1 FDVSAGVRPKQVSKG
16 TITIA
21 DKNPTTPEK
30 PKAIKFNAPVIT
42 VAPPAAPTINAVVPT
57 VTVPTVTPPTVTEPD
72 LPPTISFTVSNPTI
86 TVPNLTAPSVAPI
99 SPPGTGNGDG
109 TWIQKSGSVGVFHQ
123 VNVDGGKI
131 DVNLNGS
138 SFDMHI
144 DGSKL
149 VGEDSYNHS
158 LTYYDTINGT
168 PTNATSV
175 TASGATTAPPLT
187 FSMLGNTSYAAM
199 KLVGGQKIDIDN
211 TNINFT
217 GTGPSSNDR
226 WLFHTDGHNDYGDST
241 WVIGNGSNININGTK
256 LIMYTAQYH
265 GGAPTAGNVGFVNN
279 GNITTSAT
287 GSSNYIWVT
296 MAAGDYS
303 GPNTGRTMY
312 FDNRASGNIT
322 LNGTKDVFAVID
334 SESET
339 YYSTPNGGFT
349 VINDGKINLAGK
361 EQTGITFGRDYPIS
375 EILLNKP
382 ITITGEKSTGI
393 YFNHDIDLLGGQS
406 RNKDTSN
413 NVVTD
418 ISTSSTTTKKSILN
432 VDITAGKQNSGL
444 FFDADGKT
452 FDVANSTI
460 NLSSADGSNA
470 GIFVQNGTLNL
481 NNSGNNNV
489 NLIGGK
495 DNVGIYVDNSG
506 AGSKVATLNAEGKVN
521 ITGGTGGIG
530 ILSVG
535 NPSTKVTATNKGT
548 VTVSAPDNTGM
559 VAAEKN
565 GVAGEINQ
573 EGTVLVNTTKAIGVA
588 ATGAGSIANIK
599 NGSKT
604 TAGETTGKAG
614 SAAGASGLYAADGG
628 KVVSLSGATIN
639 SANGGIGA
647 YASGATTGGT
657 IDFNGSTINTNIRG
671 LSFMAD
677 GKGTI
682 NFSGTT
688 TGNIADYGTV
698 FYLPPVNTPS
708 SVTDTTNFNS
718 TSSIVLAFTTM
729 IQNHFSNLGNLHLNM
744 TDKSN
749 MVVTSYVSGNA
760 SDLTFNESTAFGS
773 AGTPI
778 ISGNYKAFLLDK
790 SNITVDVDSDL
801 DSSSSGTAAA
811 FRKLALSSSTITNNK
826 NITGTESGL
835 VAMAQED
842 ITTGGWV
849 NLKNSSGATINL
861 SGDKSVAMYASNGKI
876 TNDGSIT
883 VGDKGVAIYGHNNG
897 YGDTEIS
904 NTGKITVG
912 SQSTGIYAKAYTS
925 KDVKNSSSG
934 VIEIN
939 GSQSSAM
946 AFVPDALT
954 GVSTVF
960 ENEGK
965 ILDNNS
971 GSNNTGMFAKVAA
984 NNKLYTTKNSGTI
997 TLGDSS
1003 ALSNPSVGMYT
1014 NATSAGTNQ
1023 LTNTGKITVGNN
1035 GIGMYGFEED
1045 TTGDVTAGNGGIG
1058 LYSQG
1063 GAVNIGSGSTT
1074 PKITVGDTNAT
1085 AVFTTGNGQTVT
1097 STNAD
1102 YSIGSNSYGFINTG
1116 SGNTLNISGGS
1127 GTLADNGVF
1136 IYSNDTTGNITN
1148 STKITSTGSKGYNY
1162 GVFSAGTVNNSG
1174 DITLTNGV
1182 GNVGVYAA
1190 NNGNITN
1197 SGNITLGASTS
1208 ADRSV
1213 GAIANVGT
1221 VNNTGNIVVNGQYGI
1236 GTYSSGSGST
1246 VNNSGDITLTGDE
1259 TIGNYGVAGSNI
1271 NLNSGTVALTGNKST
1286 GYYLDAGTGSTI
1298 ASGAKINVTGEEANG
1313 VYANNGST
1321 LTYSGDTT
1329 VDGDAAYGLIV
1340 DGNSNVNATGGTL
1353 TVKGTS
1359 GINGTSSAANTNRGS
1374 AALVVTSGSN
1384 LSGGGLDATAD
1395 VTGENSVGVYS
1406 AGSLAMNSANI
1417 SAYDSAVNFFT
1428 DGGTISVGNNGGTST
1443 TLTGTGN
1450 NQGA

>member
-1 FDVSAGVRPKQVSKG
+1 MQ
-16 TITIA
+16 INIA
-21 DKNPTTPEK
+21 DKNPITPEK
-30 PKAIKFNAPVIT
+30 PEAISFNAPVIN
-42 VAPPAAPTINAVVPT
+42 VIPPAAPTINAVVPT

-86 TVPNLTAPSVAPI
+86 TVPTLTAPSVTIP
-99 SPPGTGNGDG
+99 SVPGTGNGDG
-109 TWIQKSGSVGVFHQ
+109 TWIQKNGSVGAFHQ

-131 DVNLNGS
+131 DVNVSGS

-144 DGSKL
+144 TGSKL
-149 VGEDSYNHS
+149 IGESGAHTLSYYNNIVGP
-158 LTYYDTINGT
+158 

-175 TASGATTAPPLT
+175 TTSGSSASPLT
-187 FSMLGNTSYAAM
+187 FSLLGNTSPYAAM
-199 KLVGGQKIDIDN
+199 KLVGGQEINIDN
-211 TNINFT
+211 VNINFS
-217 GTGPSSNDR
+217 GTGPTNYQK
-226 WLFHTDGHNDYGDST
+226 WLFHTDGHDDYGDST
-241 WVIGNGSNININGTK
+241 WVTNGATNITINGTN
-256 LIMYTAQYH
+256 LVMYTSQYH
-265 GGAPTAGNVGFVNN
+265 GGTTQNASIGFVNDGTISTTASATDTAN
-279 GNITTSAT
+279 FIWYAMADGGNI
-287 GSSNYIWVT
+287 NRV
-296 MAAGDYS
+296 
-303 GPNTGRTMY
+303 MY
-312 FDNRASGNIT
+312 FHNRNGNIT
-322 LNGTKDVFAVID
+322 LNGTKDIFAILN
-334 SESET
+334 SEDG
-339 YYSTPNGGFT
+339 NGGFS
-349 VINDGKINLAGK
+349 VINDNKLEIAGEK
-361 EQTGITFGRDYPIS
+361 NTGITFGRDYNSS
-375 EILLNKP
+375 EILLNKAM
-382 ITITGEKSTGI
+382 TLTGNNSTGI
-393 YFNHDIDLLGGQS
+393 YFNKKVDLDGGTS
-406 RNKDTSN
+406 RNVSSADNIVTSF
-413 NVVTD
+413 TP
-418 ISTSSTTTKKSILN
+418 TTRASKLN
-432 VDITAGKQNSGL
+432 VDITNGTGNSGL
-444 FFDADGKT
+444 FFNADGKT
-452 FDVANSTI
+452 FDVTNSTI
-460 NLSSADGSNA
+460 NLSSAVGSNA
-470 GIFVQNGTLNL
+470 GIFVQNATLNIA
-481 NNSGNNNV
+481 NSGNNNV

-495 DNVGIYVDNSG
+495 DNVGIYVDNSGAG

-548 VTVSAPDNTGM
+548 VTVSASDNTGM
-559 VAAEKN
+559 VAAVK
-565 GVAGEINQ
+565 GTVAGEINQ

-588 ATGAGSIANIK
+588 AVGTGSIANIK

-628 KVVSLSGATIN
+628 KVASLSGATIN

-671 LSFMAD
+671 LSFIAD

-708 SVTDTTNFNS
+708 SITDTTNFNS
-718 TSSIVLAFTTM
+718 TSSIVPAFTTM

-749 MVVTSYVSGNA
+749 MVVTSYVLGNA

-773 AGTPI
+773 AGTPV

-811 FRKLALSSSTITNNK
+811 FRRLALSSSTITNNK

-912 SQSTGIYAKAYTS
+912 SQSTGIYAKDYDT
-925 KDVKNSSSG
+925 KDVKNSNTG
-934 VIEIN
+934 IIEIN

-946 AFVPDALT
+946 AFVPKNLT
-954 GVSTVF
+954 ATTTVF

-984 NNKLYTTKNSGTI
+984 NNVLYTTKNTGTI

-1014 NATSAGTNQ
+1014 DASSTGTNP
-1023 LTNTGKITVGNN
+1023 LTNTGKITVGDN
-1035 GIGMYGFEED
+1035 GIGMYGYEED
-1045 TTGDVTAGNGGIG
+1045 TTGEITTGNSGIG
-1058 LYSQG
+1058 IYSQG
-1063 GAVNIGSGSTT
+1063 GAVNIGGSSTT
-1074 PKITVGDTNAT
+1074 PKITVGDANAT
-1085 AVFTTGNGQTVT
+1085 AVFTTGSGQTVT
-1097 STNAD
+1097 STDATYN
-1102 YSIGSNSYGFINTG
+1102 IGDNSYGFVNTG
-1116 SGNTLNISGGS
+1116 SGNTLNISGGT
-1127 GTLADNGVF
+1127 GTLTDNGVF
-1136 IYSNDTTGNITN
+1136 IYSSDTTGNIT
-1148 STKITSTGSKGYNY
+1148 SDTKITSTGSTGSNF
-1162 GVFSAGTVNNSG
+1162 GIFSAGTVDNKG
-1174 DITLTNGV
+1174 DITFTSGT
-1182 GNVGVYAA
+1182 GNVGVYAI

-1208 ADRSV
+1208 SSRSI

-1221 VNNTGNIVVNGQYGI
+1221 VNNTGKITVNG
-1236 GTYSSGSGST
+1236 
-1246 VNNSGDITLTGDE
+1246 
-1259 TIGNYGVAGSNI
+1259 
-1271 NLNSGTVALTGNKST
+1271 
-1286 GYYLDAGTGSTI
+1286 
-1298 ASGAKINVTGEEANG
+1298 
-1313 VYANNGST
+1313 
-1321 LTYSGDTT
+1321 
-1329 VDGDAAYGLIV
+1329 
-1340 DGNSNVNATGGTL
+1340 
-1353 TVKGTS
+1353 
-1359 GINGTSSAANTNRGS
+1359 
-1374 AALVVTSGSN
+1374 
-1384 LSGGGLDATAD
+1384 
-1395 VTGENSVGVYS
+1395 
-1406 AGSLAMNSANI
+1406 
-1417 SAYDSAVNFFT
+1417 
-1428 DGGTISVGNNGGTST
+1428 
-1443 TLTGTGN
+1443 
-1450 NQGA
+1450 